1 VPIPDGL
8 IGNSTARLWVT
19 WTRIALCSVAGTWK
33 ARKKKKIIVS
43 RRHQSAACQTATRR
57 R

>member
-1 VPIPDGL
+1 MPDGL

-33 ARKKKKIIVS
+33 ARRKKKIIVS